1 MPHGQCGLTITFGTG
16 RRYPDYTIGS
26 QNKATP
32 GFILKC
38 GYGVARDVCNPSL
51 GRKHGTGDPYV
62 RTCTAP
68 FHSMARPSTISRVS
82 RVSRSQINSAA
93 TSHVSFQRGPF
104 IKRVSPNEHGTCQPM
119 VARAKWF
126 YSVRK
131 VTREQARAKEE
142 KHTHRKQ
149 PPLHV
154 SSRRKKK

>member
-1 MPHGQCGLTITFGTG
+1 MSAIPAWVVNMGQVTHMCGLAPHHST
-16 RRYPDYTIGS
+16 
-26 QNKATP
+26 
-32 GFILKC
+32 
-38 GYGVARDVCNPSL
+38 VWL
-51 GRKHGTGDPYV
+51 GR
-62 RTCTAP
+62 AP
-68 FHSMARPSTISRVS
+68 FLAFHAFLVLIS

-154 SSRRKKK
+154 SSRRKKNKFKMCRYKRNSSTQTPHAESC